1 MPVGRTGGLKGGQAV
16 CPPGHRG
23 ASSALVRPAVKAA
36 ARLQASVR
44 YHTVCGAT
52 SSMVVV
58 MMSELLNQLPPEG
71 HNAMLDA
78 LVAGARTDFE
88 NHVSMV
94 ELEADQL
101 VTAEENR
108 ADGLLFPI
116 SGLMCR
122 LVTMPEGH
130 SVKVS
135 LIGREGVAG
144 IAALV
149 DKSRAVFRTV
159 VQLPGRALFLPRRE
173 AGRLL
178 EVPWVARILARYVLL
193 LLRESSLT
201 AACNRSHP
209 TNSRLARWLLLIGDR
224 TGRPAFP
231 LTHESL
237 SAMLGVRRESV
248 TVSANELRTAGA
260 IDYRRASVMIADRS
274 ELRKHACSC
283 YRVITDGYMDFLK
296 SGLAGPS

>member
-1 MPVGRTGGLKGGQAV
+1 MTA
-16 CPPGHRG
+16 
-23 ASSALVRPAVKAA
+23 
-36 ARLQASVR
+36 
-44 YHTVCGAT
+44 
-52 SSMVVV
+52 
-58 MMSELLNQLPPEG
+58 ELAHHLPPEG
-71 HNAMLDA
+71 HNVMLNA
-78 LVAGARTDFE
+78 LAAGARTDLE
-88 NHVSMV
+88 NQVSMMD
-94 ELEADQL
+94 LKADQL
-101 VTAEENR
+101 VTAEEDR

-116 SGLMCR
+116 SCLMCR
-122 LVTMPEGH
+122 LVTMPEGN

-149 DKSRAVFRTV
+149 DRSRAVFRTV

-178 EVPWVARILARYVLL
+178 EVPSQAGILARYVLL

-201 AACNRSHP
+201 AACNRSHA

-224 TGRPAFP
+224 IGRAEFP

-260 IDYRRASVMIADRS
+260 IDYRRARVVIADRS

-283 YRVITDGYMDFLK
+283 YRVITDGYVDFVTR
-296 SGLAGPS
+296 GLAGRA

>member
-1 MPVGRTGGLKGGQAV
+1 MT
-16 CPPGHRG
+16 
-23 ASSALVRPAVKAA
+23 
-36 ARLQASVR
+36 
-44 YHTVCGAT
+44 
-52 SSMVVV
+52 
-58 MMSELLNQLPPEG
+58 SELANELPLEG
-71 HNAMLDA
+71 HNAMLNA
-78 LVAGARTDFE
+78 LVAGARTTLE
-88 NHVSMV
+88 NQVSMV

-101 VTAEENR
+101 VTAEEHF

-116 SGLMCR
+116 SCLMCR
-122 LVTMPEGH
+122 LVTMPEGN

-149 DKSRAVFRTV
+149 EKSRAVFRTV
-159 VQLPGRALFLPRRE
+159 VQLPGKALFLPRRE
-173 AGRLL
+173 SARLL
-178 EVPWVARILARYVLL
+178 EVPWLARILARYVLL

-224 TGRPAFP
+224 IDRAEFP

-260 IDYRRASVMIADRS
+260 IDYRRARVIISDRS

-283 YRVITDGYMDFLK
+283 YRVITDGYVDFLK
-296 SGLAGPS
+296 SGLAGRS